1 MIVEVITPDSIL
13 FSGEAISVK
22 LPGSKGSFEALANHA
37 PLVSSLAKGN
47 VVVKTQE
54 GDQSFEIQGGIVEI
68 LNNKVIVL
76 A

>member
-1 MIVEVITPDSIL
+1 MIVEVITPDSVL
-13 FSGEAISVK
+13 YSGEALSVK

-37 PLVSSLAKGN
+37 PIVSSLTKGK
-47 VVVKTQE
+47 VVIKTDE
-54 GDQSFEIQGGIVEI
+54 GNQTFEIEGGIVEI